1 MLKETLTNVCCGVPA
16 VRYRERSGRGEHHA
30 AQWSREVLHSEWG
43 YSIGRRH
50 SNIPGAGRGV
60 FVTDGVVC
68 KGQVVALYPG
78 TLYHP
83 GERLLIQSIR
93 NPFILRC
100 SDGVMV
106 DGRDTGLSRSIY
118 K

>member
-1 MLKETLTNVCCGVPA
+1 MEPSALNCQALGD
-16 VRYRERSGRGEHHA
+16 SGEDQA
-30 AQWSREVLHSEWG
+30 AQWSREFLLSEWG
-43 YSIGRRH
+43 YYIDRHH
-50 SNIPGAGRGV
+50 SNIPGAGKGV
-60 FVTDGVVC
+60 FVTDGVVRR
-68 KGQVVALYPG
+68 GQVVALYPG
-78 TLYHP
+78 TLYYP
-83 GERLLIQSIR
+83 GERLLVQSLW